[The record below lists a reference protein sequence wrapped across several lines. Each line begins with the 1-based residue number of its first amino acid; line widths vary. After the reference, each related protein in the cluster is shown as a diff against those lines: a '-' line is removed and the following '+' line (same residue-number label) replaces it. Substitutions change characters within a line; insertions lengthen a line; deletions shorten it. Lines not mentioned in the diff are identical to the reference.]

1 MKKLLVILVLLLA
14 VAGAAGGG
22 WWYFIGRKQ
31 MAAHVPTGPQP
42 PANPIFV
49 PVQAMTLPVIGPKGV
64 QQMVTIVVNV
74 EVDGQP
80 AAQKVQNAMPALVD
94 AYLSK
99 LYGALDRHYVLNDG
113 LLDVQKVKA
122 LLQQTSAT
130 VLGKGVVYDV
140 LVQAIAQRP
149 V

>member
-1 MKKLLVILVLLLA
+1 MKKLVLILVLLLL
-14 VAGAAGGG
+14 VAGGAGGG
-22 WWYFIGRKQ
+22 WWYFMGRKQ
-31 MAAHVPTGPQP
+31 TTAQAPTGPQP
-42 PANPIFV
+42 PASPIFV
-49 PVQAMTLPVIGPKGV
+49 PVQAMSLPVIGPKGV
-64 QQMVTIVVNV
+64 EQMVTISVSI

-80 AAQKVQNAMPALVD
+80 AADKVQNAMPALRD

-99 LYGALDRHYVLNDG
+99 LYGALDHRYVLNNG
-113 LLDVQKVKA
+113 LLDVQKVKSM
-122 LLQQTSAT
+122 LQAASTD